1 MMSSLNYAG
10 FIKNRF
16 NPNYYRKNFFINL
29 DSSRMKF
36 SNTSFFQKNPKPKRK
51 ISPSPLSLTNS
62 TKPTKKKNIYS
73 YSSSKK
79 SNSLN
84 NSFLNSSNNYNNY
97 SLNTS
102 KKQNKNKNNNLTNVY
117 NNSKNNSIN
126 KGYLLNNNSFINNNN
141 NNKKKKRP
149 ISNRSHSLNN
159 STNLS
164 PYLNKKKTNNSKTN
178 IFVKKSPNSFSKNS
192 IKNTNFFQSKNIFE
206 NFKKKKT
213 INEKNLNKLNFKFFN
228 PTQNNNNQSI
238 STKTFNINPFPKKT
252 VLVIQ
257 DKDSNSNLIQSNYKV
272 KETQNQTSITINNN
286 ISNNFTLNPNDYIKK
301 DNNNIKNNK
310 KKIKCIHDLSKT
322 GLSGDEKK
330 VNQDTYFIFKNF
342 GNGFDNIYMGVC
354 DGHGYYGHEV
364 SGYIKENL
372 PMDLNH
378 IIKSRKLNLLTDDL
392 SDAIIHAFITENN
405 SLLRNK
411 MIDSNLSGSTC
422 ISVIYTPLKLI
433 IANIGDSRCILGKL
447 INKQWKHENLSRDHK
462 PTIKEEAERII
473 KKGGRIRQ
481 MKDDDGSFIGP
492 LRVYMKDKDMPG
504 LAMTRSFG
512 DYFAS
517 TAGTICEPEVTEHY
531 FKEEDKFIIIASDGL
546 FEFIESEEIVN
557 IVKDY
562 YLKND
567 IVGCCEYLYKE
578 SCRRWIQEEEDTIDD
593 ITIIIVF
600 FEE

>member
-16 NPNYYRKNFFINL
+16 NPKLYRKNFFINL

-84 NSFLNSSNNYNNY
+84 NSFLNNSNNYNNY

-102 KKQNKNKNNNLTNVY
+102 KKQNKNKNINLTNVN

-126 KGYLLNNNSFINNNN
+126 KSYLLNNNSFINNNN

-178 IFVKKSPNSFSKNS
+178 IFVKKSPNSFSKNYP
-192 IKNTNFFQSKNIFE
+192 NFFQSKNIFE
-206 NFKKKKT
+206 NFKKKK
-213 INEKNLNKLNFKFFN
+213 IIKEKNLNKLNFNLFN

-322 GLSGDEKK
+322 GMSGDEKK

-392 SDAIIHAFITENN
+392 SEAIIHAFITENN

-433 IANIGDSRCILGKL
+433 IANLGDSRCILGKL

-462 PTIKEEAERII
+462 PTIKEEADRII

-600 FEE
+600 FE

>member
-16 NPNYYRKNFFINL
+16 NPKLYRKNFFINL

-36 SNTSFFQKNPKPKRK
+36 SNTSFFQKNPKPKQK

-62 TKPTKKKNIYS
+62 TKPIKKKNIFS
-73 YSSSKK
+73 YSASKK

-84 NSFLNSSNNYNNY
+84 NSYLNNSNNY

-102 KKQNKNKNNNLTNVY
+102 KKQNKNKIKKINLTNVN

-126 KGYLLNNNSFINNNN
+126 KGYLLNNNSFINNNS
-141 NNKKKKRP
+141 NNKKKK
-149 ISNRSHSLNN
+149 ILSNRSHSLNN

-164 PYLNKKKTNNSKTN
+164 PYLNKKKTSVSKKN
-178 IFVKKSPNSFSKNS
+178 VFVKKSPNSFSKNS

-206 NFKKKKT
+206 NFKKKKP
-213 INEKNLNKLNFKFFN
+213 IEKNFNKFNFKLFN
-228 PTQNNNNQSI
+228 PTQGNNNHQSI

-272 KETQNQTSITINNN
+272 NETQNQTSITINNN

-322 GLSGDEKK
+322 GMSGDEKK

-392 SDAIIHAFITENN
+392 SEAITHAFITENN

-462 PTIKEEAERII
+462 PTIKEEADRIT
-473 KKGGRIRQ
+473 KKGGRIRP

-531 FKEEDKFIIIASDGL
+531 FKEEDKFIILASDGL

-600 FEE
+600 FE

>member
-16 NPNYYRKNFFINL
+16 NPKLYRKNYFFINL

-84 NSFLNSSNNYNNY
+84 NSFLNNSNNYNNY

-102 KKQNKNKNNNLTNVY
+102 KKQNKIKNINLTNVN

-126 KGYLLNNNSFINNNN
+126 KSYLLNNNSFINNNN

-164 PYLNKKKTNNSKTN
+164 PYLNKKKTNNSKSN
-178 IFVKKSPNSFSKNS
+178 IFVKKKSPNSFSKNYP
-192 IKNTNFFQSKNIFE
+192 NFFQSKNIFE
-206 NFKKKKT
+206 NFKKKK
-213 INEKNLNKLNFKFFN
+213 IVKEKNLNKLNFNLFN

-392 SDAIIHAFITENN
+392 TEAITYAFITENN

-433 IANIGDSRCILGKL
+433 IANLGDSRCILGKL

-462 PTIKEEAERII
+462 PTIKEEADRII

-600 FEE
+600 FE

>member
-1 MMSSLNYAG
+1 MSSLNYAG

-16 NPNYYRKNFFINL
+16 NPKVYRKNFFINL

-62 TKPTKKKNIYS
+62 TKPQKKKNIFS
-73 YSSSKK
+73 YSASKK

-84 NSFLNSSNNYNNY
+84 NSYLNNNNY
-97 SLNTS
+97 SLNIS
-102 KKQNKNKNNNLTNVY
+102 KKQNKNNNITNSF

-126 KGYLLNNNSFINNNN
+126 KSYLLNNSLLNDN
-141 NNKKKKRP
+141 NNKYNIIKKKKI
-149 ISNRSHSLNN
+149 ISNRSHSANN
-159 STNLS
+159 SSNLS
-164 PYLNKKKTNNSKTN
+164 PNFNKKKTNNSKSN
-178 IFVKKSPNSFSKNS
+178 ILIKKSPISYSKNFN
-192 IKNTNFFQSKNIFE
+192 KNTNFFQSKNIFE
-206 NFKKKKT
+206 NFKRKKS
-213 INEKNLNKLNFKFFN
+213 INDKNSNKFNFNLNHSSQSNHH
-228 PTQNNNNQSI
+228 QSI

-257 DKDSNSNLIQSNYKV
+257 DKDSNSNLIHSNYKV
-272 KETQNQTSITINNN
+272 KESQNQTSITINNN

-322 GLSGDEKK
+322 GMSGDEKK

-378 IIKSRKLNLLTDDL
+378 IIKSRKLNLLTDNL
-392 SDAIIHAFITENN
+392 SDAITHAFITENN

-447 INKQWKHENLSRDHK
+447 VNKQWKHENLSRDHK
-462 PTIKEEAERII
+462 PTIKEEADRIK
-473 KKGGRIRQ
+473 KKGGRIRP

-531 FKEEDKFIIIASDGL
+531 FKEEDKFIILASDGL

-562 YLKND
+562 YLKDD
-567 IVGCCEYLYKE
+567 IVGCCEFLYKE
-578 SCRRWIQEEEDTIDD
+578 SSRRWIQEEEDTIDD

-600 FEE
+600 FE